1 MDRSRLPPAPPA
13 RPRKE
18 AAFLLA
24 ARLGRHHRLR
34 PIRSKKASPRVP
46 LSRLPSFP
54 HSFMRSFPAHGV
66 FQDPLRGRRSACLG
80 SLVLCF
86 LENEAA
92 GTAFVGRP
100 STTFPWS
107 AAKRLKPPE
116 LPPCAAF
123 RGAPK
128 TDSAKAH
135 PCRLSSS
142 ATPLAVFTGPGPL
155 PPSACNLRAACPY
168 TSQAQENRRTSC
180 FCHTVLSCKPFS
192 AILSKHHF
200 LKSQKNGTICNY

>member
-46 LSRLPSFP
+46 LSLLPRFP
-54 HSFMRSFPAHGV
+54 HSFMRRFSAHGV
-66 FQDPLRGRRSACLG
+66 FQAPLRGRRSACLG
-80 SLVLCF
+80 SLVRCF
-86 LENEAA
+86 LENEAGA
-92 GTAFVGRP
+92 TAFVGRP
-100 STTFPWS
+100 STTFPRS

-155 PPSACNLRAACPY
+155 PRGPATPGQLVRIRHRRKRIEEQAVFAIPSCLASR
-168 TSQAQENRRTSC
+168 SQLYFPNIIS
-180 FCHTVLSCKPFS
+180 
-192 AILSKHHF
+192 
-200 LKSQKNGTICNY
+200 